1 MQLVAEDGELR
12 TPDGDV
18 AEGEYLDAGCYIVD
32 GGMATK
38 VPESI
43 IKIGKLRH
51 TVRNFPGLGD
61 QHDDEQD
68 PGTLALAGAALAA
81 GAFDWQ
87 ETAYSLWPFGKWE
100 DNKVGNKRTQD
111 RIDMLVRSGAFIA
124 AEIDRL
130 ERVGK

>member
-18 AEGEYLDAGCYIVD
+18 VEGEYLDAGCYIVD

-38 VPESI
+38 VPGSI
-43 IKIGKLRH
+43 IKIGLERFNMLNNPAH
-51 TVRNFPGLGD
+51 CAAS
-61 QHDDEQD
+61 DDEL
-68 PGTLALAGAALAA
+68 PAGKLALAGAALAA

-100 DNKVGNKRTQD
+100 DHKAGNKRTQD

-130 ERVGK
+130 ERMGK